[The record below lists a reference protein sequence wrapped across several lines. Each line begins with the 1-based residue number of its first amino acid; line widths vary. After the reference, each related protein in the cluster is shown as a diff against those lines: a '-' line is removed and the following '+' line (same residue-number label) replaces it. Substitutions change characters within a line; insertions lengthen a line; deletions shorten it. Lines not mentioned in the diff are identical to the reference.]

1 MVKAPYQTYHVCGTG
16 REASVGW
23 ALLPI
28 SAPNPALHVHLAYKM
43 PTTMP
48 GLCRMQPPAFP
59 TARQESR
66 ADKPNWSSE
75 IPLATHFSMGLP
87 FASEKG
93 ALRVL
98 PDLSCTV
105 LRWEEQDRVFLALLI
120 PRGTSWDAPVRAQHP
135 ISHCTPWQH
144 AGKPCQTWLPS
155 MCILQGGQAR
165 ASRCLMSYWTEYSKE
180 FPLNICHFL
189 GECMT

>member
-1 MVKAPYQTYHVCGTG
+1 MVEAPYQTYHVCSTG

-23 ALLPI
+23 ALLPV

-75 IPLATHFSMGLP
+75 IPLATQFSMGLP

-144 AGKPCQTWLPS
+144 TGKPCQTWLPRVF
-155 MCILQGGQAR
+155 CR
-165 ASRCLMSYWTEYSKE
+165 ADKPG
-180 FPLNICHFL
+180 F
-189 GECMT
+189 